1 MARTALTSI
10 QASIV
15 AALQS
20 DPWFVG
26 IPIISDQG
34 AQVDYERFEKA
45 LAEEGITVVVN
56 TVKGCSR
63 VQSVRGVSLVRAM
76 FDLEVVENPDRNP
89 ESANKDLL
97 TTASNTLRIVT
108 SLDSG
113 PGESVP
119 EPESNLMD
127 LAVNDAG
134 LRAYILP
141 FSKIVQLS

>member
-15 AALQS
+15 AALKA
-20 DPWFVG
+20 DPWFAG
-26 IPIISDQG
+26 IPIIADQG

-45 LAEEGITVVVN
+45 LADQGVTVVVH

-63 VQSVRGVSLVRAM
+63 VQSVRGVALVRAM
-76 FDLEVVENPDRNP
+76 FDIEVVENPDRNP

-108 SLDSG
+108 SFDSG
-113 PGESVP
+113 PGEQQP

-127 LAVNDAG
+127 LAVNDTG

-141 FSKIVQLS
+141 FSKIAQLS